1 MLPVTRNSV
10 WLYVFGISYERAIK
24 FHRWI
29 AVLFVATVIV
39 HGVLMG
45 VYYQRTAQEGVD
57 YIFRWSNED
66 KHWNLPGFIAG
77 LTFVV
82 QALFALWFVRRKA
95 FELFMW
101 THMLFIVALVFTS
114 LHNFQAA
121 IYIAPGFALWLIDM
135 TLRIVSFS
143 RKTRLLSIRKLPGG
157 IVEMHL
163 QRKHFKFTPGQYVF
177 LTVPAVSKTQSHP
190 FSISSAP
197 SVDGIFSLHAK
208 DMGLG
213 TFTHRLGLLADDV
226 ANYSSEELQR
236 TFSVA
241 VDGPYGR
248 LSVPLDQYSAIVFLA
263 GGIGVTPF
271 ASIFSHLANVH
282 HPRLKYVHFVW
293 AVKDSSIFYTPLGD
307 GLGQAQQRFTCH
319 AELNLYSTHL
329 SHVRLADS
337 ENGIKPFS
345 PTEGRP
351 SVVGVSP
358 SRRGRLAPFISSSRP
373 SVPDILQKVKENS
386 VAKVVAVLVC
396 GPPSLMEEAEVW
408 CDRLSNTEVRFHL
421 HKETFLL

>member
-29 AVLFVATVIV
+29 AVLFVATVVV

-45 VYYQRTAQEGVD
+45 VYQSKTAEEGVN
-57 YIFRWSNED
+57 YIFRWSDED
-66 KHWNLPGFIAG
+66 EHWNLPGFIAG
-77 LTFVV
+77 LIFVV
-82 QALFALWFVRRKA
+82 QALFAIWIVRRKV

-121 IYIAPGFALWLIDM
+121 IYIAPGFALWLIDVV
-135 TLRIVSFS
+135 LRIVSLS
-143 RKTRLLSIRKLPGG
+143 RKTRLLSIRKHPGG
-157 IVEMHL
+157 IVEMQL
-163 QRKHFKFTPGQYVF
+163 QRKRFKFTPGQYVF
-177 LTVPAVSKTQSHP
+177 LTVPAISKTQSHP

-197 SVDGIFSLHAK
+197 SVDGVFTLHVK

-213 TFTHRLGLLADDV
+213 TFTHRLGLFADDV
-226 ANYSSEELQR
+226 ANYSSEELSR
-236 TFSVA
+236 TFPVA

-248 LSVPLDQYSAIVFLA
+248 LSVPLDQYAAIVFLA

-271 ASIFSHLANVH
+271 VSIFSHLSNGH
-282 HPRLKYVHFVW
+282 LPKLKYVNFVW
-293 AVKDSSIFYTPLGD
+293 SSKDSSIFYTTLGD
-307 GLGQAQQRFTCH
+307 TLAVAQQRFTCH
-319 AELNLYSTHL
+319 AEVNMHSSFL
-329 SHVRLADS
+329 SHIHGLDP
-337 ENGIKPFS
+337 ENLVKGFRPI
-345 PTEGRP
+345 EGRP
-351 SVVGVSP
+351 SVV
-358 SRRGRLAPFISSSRP
+358 
-373 SVPDILQKVKENS
+373 DILQKVKDNS
-386 VAKVVAVLVC
+386 VAKVVAVLAC

-408 CDRLSNTEVRFHL
+408 CDRLSNAEVRFHL